1 MKVEKKT
8 GSFYILGYL
17 LELIIKIWWFEKFF
31 FGNLAMGHFLMEN
44 PLHRLK
50 SYFSGRNLTKFWKNK
65 MNRKHWGLEVAGRT
79 HHDNVFLD
87 LDTPNIDFYGL
98 VPNHPNPA
106 DIFFHSGFQP
116 HIFSFE
122 DQWAR
127 DRWGPLL
134 YNVPIELHSRI
145 QHFLALQNTEVAQ
158 ELLWN
163 LCQKGK
169 WATPG

>member
-1 MKVEKKT
+1 
-8 GSFYILGYL
+8 
-17 LELIIKIWWFEKFF
+17 
-31 FGNLAMGHFLMEN
+31 MGHLLMEIPVN
-44 PLHRLK
+44 RLK
-50 SYFSGRNLTKFWKNK
+50 SYFSGRYLTKKFQKK
-65 MNRKHWGLEVAGRT
+65 KTLDDEGHFQVILVLGAILEPMNHKHWGLEVAGRT
-79 HHDNVFLD
+79 HHDSVFLD

-158 ELLWN
+158 ELL
-163 LCQKGK
+163 
-169 WATPG
+169 